1 MKNPKLKCCLIILTT
16 LLPLLGISQESTRQ
30 SVIKTVPFKEW
41 SSKYPSVD
49 IKGKYHNVTYV
60 VELSTS
66 DRKSLKEDL
75 EIFYTSS
82 LPEKIKKANWYR
94 WNPLDQC
101 WSKFA
106 TPGIEQKN
114 GAYVY
119 KLMARHPGTYAL
131 MSPQQPLSK
140 GIDIHA
146 PRGLMIQSVEL
157 RQENPGIFISMQPK
171 KQAKIVQVPLTE
183 PQFDTKIHVKL
194 VNRKGETFVMTKRI
208 IGDKIDWH
216 AQTSSQKH
224 LKLVL
229 GTEDV
234 TEFDNEVVLIGN

>member
-1 MKNPKLKCCLIILTT
+1 MKTHKPLCCLAILIA
-16 LLPLLGISQESTRQ
+16 LLPMFGTAQQPVRQ
-30 SVIKTVPFKEW
+30 STIKTVPFKEW
-41 SSKYPSVD
+41 SSKYPSID